1 LLFNSFVFLFAF
13 TPIVLLG
20 WWLLRRPSW
29 RLAFLTLA
37 SYFFLG
43 WWAWWFVPIM
53 IVSTTADY
61 VGGRLIARAAGG
73 RRRKS
78 ILAAA
83 IAVNLAILGYFKYRG
98 FFLDSLDG
106 IAAAVGAG
114 RPFPA
119 LSVILPIGISFYTFN
134 AMSYAIDVYRG
145 VVQPARSLL
154 HYTAFVSMFPHLVA
168 GPIVRYADI
177 DHQIENLEPRLT
189 APLAAS
195 GLYFFACGLAKKLL
209 IADLLAPHVNA
220 LFGAPDHLGLLS
232 AWTAALAYSLQ
243 LYFDFSGYSDM
254 AVGLALL
261 LGFRFPQNFDSPY
274 KSINIADFWR
284 RWHMSLSFWMRDYL
298 FIPLGGSRGSRLMTL
313 RNLMATMF
321 LGGLW
326 HGAGWTFVV
335 WGLLHGCYLGGHA
348 LFKQARLTPPGAWLN
363 RLITF
368 VAVVAAWVVFRAPNL
383 SVAGRVLGAMVGL
396 QGMDS
401 LARLRSQ
408 VGIGL
413 AAAIIALLVFVN
425 WAPNTWEIT
434 LRPRR
439 RYAVVLGLLLA
450 AAILTITK
458 PSPFLY
464 FQF

>member
-1 LLFNSFVFLFAF
+1 M
-13 TPIVLLG
+13 
-20 WWLLRRPSW
+20 
-29 RLAFLTLA
+29 A
-37 SYFFLG
+37 SAL
-43 WWAWWFVPIM
+43 
-53 IVSTTADY
+53 
-61 VGGRLIARAAGG
+61 
-73 RRRKS
+73 
-78 ILAAA
+78 
-83 IAVNLAILGYFKYRG
+83 
-98 FFLDSLDG
+98 
-106 IAAAVGAG
+106 GAG

-119 LSVILPIGISFYTFN
+119 LKVVLPIGISFYTFN

-220 LFGAPDHLGLLS
+220 LFGAPGHLGLLS
-232 AWTAALAYSLQ
+232 AWTAALGYSLQ

-274 KSINIADFWR
+274 KSVNIADFWR

-298 FIPLGGSRGSRLMTL
+298 FIPLGGSRGSRQTL
-313 RNLMATMF
+313 RNLMVDHVPRRPLARRRLDVRR
-321 LGGLW
+321 LGT
-326 HGAGWTFVV
+326 APR
-335 WGLLHGCYLGGHA
+335 LLPGRPRA
-348 LFKQARLTPPGAWLN
+348 AQQARLTPPGVWLN

-396 QGMDS
+396 QGVDS

-413 AAAIIALLVFVN
+413 AAAIVALLVFVN
-425 WAPNTWEIT
+425 SAPNTWEVT

-439 RYAVVLGLLLA
+439 RYAVVLGLLWA
-450 AAILTITK
+450 P
-458 PSPFLY
+458 PSSP
-464 FQF
+464 